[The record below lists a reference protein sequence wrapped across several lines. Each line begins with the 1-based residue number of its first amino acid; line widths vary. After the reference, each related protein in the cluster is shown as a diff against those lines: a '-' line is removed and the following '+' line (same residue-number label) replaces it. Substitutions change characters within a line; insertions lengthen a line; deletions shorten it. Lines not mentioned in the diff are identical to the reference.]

1 MNLFMTEVVT
11 PPEHLPVTVAAA
23 DQALAAAVVEEIERG
38 VLWRAVVR
46 QERRILLDGFLPS
59 QLELEPT
66 TSIVSISRWTP
77 TDPAE
82 VIDPASYS
90 VVTRDPQGTIIEALP
105 WAEWPS
111 PERSLDSFR
120 LTYECGWEVE
130 PESAPGAGDGT
141 NAVPPSVR
149 LMIERAIEF
158 RAGSGVGDLTI
169 GSLTIGLADSYKTD
183 ALPREIANIGRGFQY
198 RPGLF
203 SARP

>member
-1 MNLFMTEVVT
+1 MNFFVSEIVT

-38 VLWRAVVR
+38 VLWRAIVR
-46 QERRILLDGFLPS
+46 QERRIVLDGPLPPRI
-59 QLELEPT
+59 ELEPVASLT
-66 TSIVSISRWTP
+66 ITMWTP
-77 TDPAE
+77 TDDAA
-82 VIDPASYS
+82 VIGAANYTFVSREPS
-90 VVTRDPQGTIIEALP
+90 GCIIEP
-105 WAEWPS
+105 NSSWP
-111 PERSLDSFR
+111 PPQRSLDSFR